1 MASLT
6 GPAKKISTLTTA
18 AARYYDVM
26 ADNDNV
32 IVGYYGNPPLSN
44 RFDAFVQVVNRNG
57 SLPLVQTAPHF
68 LTTHQI
74 LILTNK
80 QSNIAHD
87 NGGLCMLMQF
97 VLLQTPTKHRPVYTH
112 KRSIYRMVN
121 ACLATQQKIIPHQ

>member
-6 GPAKKISTLTTA
+6 GLLQKISTLTTA

-57 SLPLVQTAPHF
+57 SLPLGANGAAFSDYASDFDPYEQT
-68 LTTHQI
+68 I
-74 LILTNK
+74 
-80 QSNIAHD
+80 NIAHD
-87 NGGLCMLMQF
+87 NGDLYAFMQF